1 MNVVYFNFLTSDH
14 ETIENVEKIET
25 TVSDDELLI
34 TYFDGINKREKLLEK
49 QYITSINVEY

>member
-1 MNVVYFNFLTSDH
+1 MNVVYFNFLTSEH

-34 TYFDGINKREKLLEK
+34 TYFDGINKKEKLLEK
-49 QYITSINVEY
+49 LYITSINVEC

>member
-25 TVSDDELLI
+25 SVSDDELLI

-49 QYITSINVEY
+49 QYITSINVEC